1 MKKKKK
7 KKSAFSEHKHTII
20 QTNKPSK
27 LKVKNTTRQSL
38 TQTTRKNTNKN
49 KNPHH
54 RAEEKNF
61 TSKAAYIKAKSQLSK
76 PSLSLSLK
84 RNNKMDLQTKPTS
97 PELNLDNL
105 KALKVLGQGAMGTV
119 FLVHD
124 RAADPSA
131 RCPFA
136 LKVVEKSSFQTKLDA
151 ERRAR
156 WEIQVLTRLSDPAP
170 THSFLPT
177 LMGHLDSAEF
187 LAWAVPYC
195 PGGDLN
201 VLRYRQ
207 NDRVFSP
214 AVIRFYLAE
223 ILCALDHL
231 HSMGIVYRDLKPEN
245 VLIQNS
251 GHVTLTD
258 FDLSRTLT
266 KTAKTII
273 TVVEEPKHRRN
284 FSRWIDNNKSSSNNN
299 NGICSLGHNCKQK
312 GLKKAKSARVSPV
325 SRRKLSFSNGE
336 RSNSF
341 VGTEEYVAPE
351 VVRGDGHE
359 FAVDWWALG
368 VLTYEMLYGTTP
380 FKGKNRKETFRNVLV
395 KEPPFIGKPTALTDL
410 IGRLLIKDPTRR
422 LGYFK
427 GASEIKDH
435 VFFRGVRWD
444 LLTEVSRPPFI
455 PSRDEPDLTE
465 KVTAGFDIREYF
477 QKLRSP
483 PSLPPSPLPS
493 PSSEHQRNISLAEF

>member
-1 MKKKKK
+1 
-7 KKSAFSEHKHTII
+7 
-20 QTNKPSK
+20 
-27 LKVKNTTRQSL
+27 
-38 TQTTRKNTNKN
+38 
-49 KNPHH
+49 
-54 RAEEKNF
+54 
-61 TSKAAYIKAKSQLSK
+61 
-76 PSLSLSLK
+76 
-84 RNNKMDLQTKPTS
+84 MDLPARPS
-97 PELNLDNL
+97 PELDLDNL

-136 LKVVEKSSFQTKLDA
+136 LKVVEKSSFHTKLDA

-156 WEIQVLTRLSDPAP
+156 WEIEVLTRLSDP
-170 THSFLPT
+170 THPFLPD
-177 LMGHLDSAEF
+177 LMGYVESSDL
-187 LAWAVPYC
+187 LAWGVPYC

-231 HSMGIVYRDLKPEN
+231 HSMGIAYRDLKPEN
-245 VLIQNS
+245 VLIQQS

-266 KTAKTII
+266 KSKTTAII
-273 TVVEEPKHRRN
+273 TESVEEPPRRKHRRN
-284 FSRWIDNNKSSSNNN
+284 LTRWITIVPDNSNNN
-299 NGICSLGHNCKQK
+299 KK

-325 SRRKLSFSNGE
+325 SRRKPSFSNGE

-380 FKGKNRKETFRNVLV
+380 FKGKNRKETFRNVMA
-395 KEPPFIGKPTALTDL
+395 KEPEFIGKPTALTDL
-410 IGRLLIKDPTRR
+410 IGRLLEKDPTRR
-422 LGYFK
+422 LGYLR
-427 GASEIKDH
+427 GATEIKEH

-444 LLTEVSRPPFI
+444 LLNEVSRPPYI
-455 PSRDEPDLTE
+455 PSRDDGDLTKQLKAE
-465 KVTAGFDIREYF
+465 FDIREYF
-477 QKLRSP
+477 HKLRSP

-493 PSSEHQRNISLAEF
+493 PSSDRHRNLSLAEF